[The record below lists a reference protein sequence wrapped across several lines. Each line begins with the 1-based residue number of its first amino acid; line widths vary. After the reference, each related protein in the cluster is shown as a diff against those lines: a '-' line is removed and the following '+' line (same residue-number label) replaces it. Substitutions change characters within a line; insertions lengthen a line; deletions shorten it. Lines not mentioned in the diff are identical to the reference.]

1 MIMDI
6 ETEHLYNM
14 TSKLTVLFV
23 EDDDDTRLDS
33 VDMLDALFKEVY
45 WANDGAEGL
54 KKYLNFYE
62 EHGHYVDLVISD
74 IMMPKMSGIDMAKE
88 MVKYNKKQQIIFI
101 SAYEDSDYL
110 VDLID
115 IGVSSFISKPIAYDT
130 LKSVLHKN
138 CIQIETNSL
147 QNEKNPNSVNQDEKV
162 QKNNSHS
169 KKSS

>member
-1 MIMDI
+1 MDI

-33 VDMLDALFKEVY
+33 VDMLEALFKDVY

-54 KKYLNFYE
+54 KKYLKYYE
-62 EHGHYVDLVISD
+62 ENGNYVDLVISD
-74 IMMPKMSGIDMAKE
+74 IMMPKLSGIDMAKE
-88 MVKYNKKQQIIFI
+88 MVKYNKEQQIIFI

-138 CIQIETNSL
+138 CIQIETNAL
-147 QNEKNPNSVNQDEKV
+147 QNEKNPNSMNDNNIIK
-162 QKNNSHS
+162 KNHS
-169 KKSS
+169 YVKKRS